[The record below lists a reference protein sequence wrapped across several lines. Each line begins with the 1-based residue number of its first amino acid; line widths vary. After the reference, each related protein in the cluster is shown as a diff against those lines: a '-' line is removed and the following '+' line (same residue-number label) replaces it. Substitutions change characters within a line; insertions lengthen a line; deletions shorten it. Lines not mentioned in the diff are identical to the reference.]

1 MRRQVKLRLVLLL
14 VTMPWSAG
22 VLAQGRVYEIYTNE
36 LTCDYCAWD
45 LEQAF
50 RKIPGVTDFDVDID
64 GILFVHAEETLV
76 LDETRVRK
84 MLIDNGFDY
93 RGMKETQS
101 E

>member
-1 MRRQVKLRLVLLL
+1 MAPRLVLLL
-14 VTMPWSAG
+14 VALLWIASAA
-22 VLAQGRVYEIYTNE
+22 AQGRIYEIYTNE

-50 RKIPGVTDFDVDID
+50 RRIPGVTDFEVDID
-64 GILFVHAEETLV
+64 GILFVHADETLV
-76 LDETRVRK
+76 LDEERIRK

-93 RGMKETQS
+93 RGMKESKS